1 MRRLSTFALL
11 AALVLAPA
19 AGAATPAAGATARA
33 WAIRILV
40 PGRAPVGT
48 RMLSAP
54 SMAHPS
60 AGDAYAYPANGSI
73 VRARTARGWV
83 GTTAAVEAR
92 AGAAASVG
100 GLSLFRGEIV
110 AAAVDVRSRAVARP
124 GTAVGAAGGSTL
136 TGLVVLGRAVT
147 PAANRQIPLGRWGY
161 AITLEQLGRR
171 VDAPGPGYHGFVTAL
186 DVFLTAPHGGLPA
199 GSELQIGYAEADA
212 QAARSAPL
220 PPAPSEPGAL
230 PGEPGSQQQAVL
242 ARPLTVT
249 PSLGQSGYV
258 FPVAGA
264 SSFID
269 TFGAYRGDV
278 PGGWH
283 HGDDIFAAVGTPVVA
298 VAQGTVFSVGWNPVG
313 GWRLWLEDDRGN
325 EFYYAHLSAY
335 SPLAVDGERV
345 AAGDVLGFVGDT
357 GDAEGT
363 PSHLHFE
370 VHPVGLLGIGYD
382 GAVDPTGYL
391 SSWRRWHTMG
401 DEAPTGVTADP
412 PSSHTPPPAAA
423 MRVSSSD
430 ISAASGLDPD
440 SLRRAASGGSSVTRS
455 RRQARAVL
463 PVAGSPSS

>member
-1 MRRLSTFALL
+1 VRRISVAAVI
-11 AALVLAPA
+11 AALALAPA
-19 AGAATPAAGATARA
+19 AAAARPAAGATARA
-33 WAIRILV
+33 WAVRILV
-40 PGRAPVGT
+40 PGRAAVGT

-54 SMAHPS
+54 SSSHPT
-60 AGDAYAYPANGSI
+60 AGDAFAYPANGSI
-73 VRARTARGWV
+73 VRVRTATGFV
-83 GTTAAVEAR
+83 TATAAVEAR
-92 AGAAASVG
+92 AGASASVA

-110 AAAVDVRSRAVARP
+110 AESVGARSRAVARP
-124 GTAVGAAGGSTL
+124 GMAGGAGGGSTL

-147 PAANRQIPLGRWGY
+147 PTPNRRIPLGGWGY
-161 AITLEQLGRR
+161 AVALEQLGLRA
-171 VDAPGPGYHGFVTAL
+171 DTSAPGYHGFVTAL
-186 DVFLTAPHGGLPA
+186 DVFLTAHHGGLPA
-199 GSELQIGYAEADA
+199 GSELQIGYAETDA
-212 QAARSAPL
+212 QAARAAPL

-230 PGEPGSQQQAVL
+230 PGEPGAEQQAVL

-249 PSLGQSGYV
+249 PSLGQTGYV
-258 FPVAGA
+258 FPVAGV

-382 GAVDPTGYL
+382 GAVDPTRYL
-391 SSWRRWHTMG
+391 SGWRRWHTMG

-412 PSSHTPPPAAA
+412 PGIRTPPAAA
-423 MRVSSSD
+423 VLVESSD
-430 ISAASGLDPD
+430 ISAASGLDPVA
-440 SLRRAASGGSSVTRS
+440 LRRAAAGATPAGRPL
-455 RRQARAVL
+455 RQGRTAI
-463 PVAGSPSS
+463 PVAGSPVG

>member
-1 MRRLSTFALL
+1 MRRLAAVVFL
-11 AALVLAPA
+11 AALALAPS

-33 WAIRILV
+33 WAVRILV
-40 PGRAPVGT
+40 PGRAPAGT
-48 RMLSAP
+48 LMLSAP
-54 SMAHPS
+54 SMSHPS

-73 VRARTARGWV
+73 VRARTASGRV

-92 AGAAASVG
+92 AGASASVG

-110 AAAVDVRSRAVARP
+110 AASLDAHSSAVARP
-124 GTAVGAAGGSTL
+124 GTAEGAAHGSTL
-136 TGLVVLGRAVT
+136 TGLIVLGRALT
-147 PAANRQIPLGRWGY
+147 PTANRQIPLGGWGY

-171 VDAPGPGYHGFVTAL
+171 IDTPAPGYHGFVTAL
-186 DVFLTAPHGGLPA
+186 DVFLTTSHGGLPA

-212 QAARSAPL
+212 QSVRSAPL

-230 PGEPGSQQQAVL
+230 PGEPGSEQHAVL

-283 HGDDIFAAVGTPVVA
+283 HGDDIFAPVGTPVVA

-370 VHPVGLLGIGYD
+370 IHPVRLLGIGYD
-382 GAVDPTGYL
+382 GAVDPTRYL
-391 SSWRRWHTMG
+391 SGWQRWHTMG

-412 PSSHTPPPAAA
+412 PAARTPPGAAA
-423 MRVSSSD
+423 VLVQTSD
-430 ISAASGLDPD
+430 ISAASGLDPA
-440 SLRRAASGGSSVTRS
+440 SLRRAEGGGSPVTRP

-463 PVAGSPSS
+463 PVAGSPSG

>member
-1 MRRLSTFALL
+1 MAAAF
-11 AALVLAPA
+11 AALALAPA

-33 WAIRILV
+33 WAVRILV

-48 RMLSAP
+48 LMLSAP
-54 SMAHPS
+54 SMSHRS
-60 AGDAYAYPANGSI
+60 AGDAYTYPANGSI
-73 VRARTARGWV
+73 VRARTATGWV
-83 GTTAAVEAR
+83 RTTAAVEAR
-92 AGAAASVG
+92 AGASVSVG

-110 AAAVDVRSRAVARP
+110 ATSLDARSRAVARP
-124 GTAVGAAGGSTL
+124 GAAEGAAEGSTL
-136 TGLVVLGRAVT
+136 AGLVVLGRAVAPT
-147 PAANRQIPLGRWGY
+147 ANRQIPLGGWGY

-171 VDAPGPGYHGFVTAL
+171 IDTPAPGYHGFITAL

-199 GSELQIGYAEADA
+199 GSELQIGYAESGA
-212 QAARSAPL
+212 QAARAAPL

-249 PSLGQSGYV
+249 PSLGQGGYV

-283 HGDDIFAAVGTPVVA
+283 HGDDIFAPVGTPVVA
-298 VAQGTVFSVGWNPVG
+298 VAPGTVFSVGWNPVG

-370 VHPVGLLGIGYD
+370 IHPVRLLGIGYD
-382 GAVDPTGYL
+382 GAVDPTRYL
-391 SSWRRWHTMG
+391 SGWRRWLTMG

-412 PSSHTPPPAAA
+412 APARAPA
-423 MRVSSSD
+423 PAGAVLVETSD
-430 ISAASGLDPD
+430 ISAASGLDPA
-440 SLRRAASGGSSVTRS
+440 SLWRRANGGSPVTRS
-455 RRQARAVL
+455 HRQARAVL
-463 PVAGSPSS
+463 PVAGSPSG